1 MPKDEDAAAWTVGMT
16 EEADGTFKL
25 EIVDDGDGLGARP
38 APAVAATQSAVWP
51 VFGALC
57 ALALALLLVGTAM
70 PLLLLLLPML
80 MLPPPCQKQALDR
93 KAANLLVTPRTA
105 AGLIGGLREGLAL
118 LCVWLVGCD

>member
-80 MLPPPCQKQALDR
+80 MLPPHTHTHTHTHIHTHLP
-93 KAANLLVTPRTA
+93 VPRWCTRSCF
-105 AGLIGGLREGLAL
+105 GSSSS
-118 LCVWLVGCD
+118 